1 MQEIVMIKGPNNGF
15 FPATEED
22 AQKMA
27 SYKLGQGV
35 TLRSTKMTEHNLKF
49 HQKIIMLFR
58 LCYDHFADRMDGGL
72 VYRDH
77 LVKPSF
83 DTFREELTV
92 LSGHYEVH
100 HSLNGSFRARSTSLA
115 YHNTTD
121 EHKARIF
128 SDVINAAL
136 RHVYA
141 GEMPEEQLRNTVDKI
156 LAFDK

>member
-1 MQEIVMIKGPNNGF
+1 MQEIVVIKGPNNTF
-15 FPATEED
+15 YPATEED
-22 AQKMA
+22 AQKMMQ
-27 SYKLGQGV
+27 YKIGQGV

-49 HQKIIMLFR
+49 HQKIIMLFK
-58 LCYDHFADRMDGGL
+58 LCYDHFADRVDGGL
-72 VYRDH
+72 VYRDK

-100 HSLNGSFRARSTSLA
+100 HSLRGDFRARATSLA

-128 SDVINAAL
+128 SSVIDAAL
-136 RHVYA
+136 KHVYQNN
-141 GEMPEEQLRNTVDKI
+141 MPEEQLRNTVDQI